1 MDQMNLAAAGP
12 ALGSNASYIEK
23 LYARWKESPGAVA
36 EAWQTYFT
44 QLETGAVPDSGVIA
58 RAGAEARPSCIP
70 ENEVLAFAQRQVA
83 VQPRTGISAPRSRT
97 WIL

>member
-36 EAWQTYFT
+36 EAWQIT
-44 QLETGAVPDSGVIA
+44 SGSAREAITLIA
-58 RAGAEARPSCIP
+58 
-70 ENEVLAFAQRQVA
+70 
-83 VQPRTGISAPRSRT
+83 
-97 WIL
+97 

>member
-36 EAWQTYFT
+36 EAWQTYFRR
-44 QLETGAVPDSGVIA
+44 GPGF
-58 RAGAEARPSCIP
+58 RRHRP
-70 ENEVLAFAQRQVA
+70 
-83 VQPRTGISAPRSRT
+83 GRSRSPPK
-97 WIL
+97 LHSGE